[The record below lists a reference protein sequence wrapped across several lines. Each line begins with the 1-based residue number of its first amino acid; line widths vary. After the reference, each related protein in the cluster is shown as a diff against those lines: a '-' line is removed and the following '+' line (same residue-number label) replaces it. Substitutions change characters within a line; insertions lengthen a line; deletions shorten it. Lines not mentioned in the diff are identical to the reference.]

1 MLQRLPPETR
11 RGVPVCLSRLGA
23 TNPILLAR
31 ITQALLIKA
40 RSLGSEAGA
49 NDPAARYQ
57 KIASMIRSLEKADRI
72 DILKALQE
80 QEPEAATKVKDLLYQ
95 FEDLLRIVDRSMQ
108 KLLSEIDSK
117 TLSVALK
124 GASEDILTKVL
135 NNLSKRAREGIQEE
149 IELLGNVQASQV
161 RQAQKTVVDVILR
174 LDQAGEL
181 QMQESGVT

>member
-1 MLQRLPPETR
+1 M
-11 RGVPVCLSRLGA
+11 
-23 TNPILLAR
+23 
-31 ITQALLIKA
+31 
-40 RSLGSEAGA
+40 
-49 NDPAARYQ
+49 
-57 KIASMIRSLEKADRI
+57 
-72 DILKALQE
+72 QE

>member
-1 MLQRLPPETR
+1 
-11 RGVPVCLSRLGA
+11 
-23 TNPILLAR
+23 
-31 ITQALLIKA
+31 
-40 RSLGSEAGA
+40 
-49 NDPAARYQ
+49 
-57 KIASMIRSLEKADRI
+57 
-72 DILKALQE
+72 
-80 QEPEAATKVKDLLYQ
+80 
-95 FEDLLRIVDRSMQ
+95 MQ

-124 GASEDILTKVL
+124 GASEDISTKVL

-181 QMQESGVT
+181 QMQE